1 MERLTPWYSFPDCH
15 GPTLMTLLAELHCHT
30 CHSKDSLMIPRR
42 LIETAR
48 RLGLERLAITD
59 HNAFEGAREATR
71 LDPELIIPGE
81 EIMTTGGEL
90 LAYYVQEL
98 VPPGLSP
105 ERTIEILRQQGAVIS
120 VAHPFDGLRAGSWD
134 EAHLRR
140 ILPLVDAVEVF
151 NARVGSAAHNRRA
164 AAFASAAGV
173 PGTAGSDAHAYFEV
187 GRTVIRLPS
196 FQDADGLRAALPAA
210 EVVGRRSPYWVHL
223 FSRYAVWRKKAGWIP
238 SG

>member
-1 MERLTPWYSFPDCH
+1 MLP
-15 GPTLMTLLAELHCHT
+15 A
-30 CHSKDSLMIPRR
+30 R
-42 LIETAR
+42 LIAVAR
-48 RLGLERLAITD
+48 KRGLQRLAITD
-59 HNAFEGAREATR
+59 HNAFEGARLAAR

-98 VPPGLSP
+98 VPPGLTP
-105 ERTIEILRQQGAVIS
+105 EQTIDLLRQQGAVIS
-120 VAHPFDGLRAGSWD
+120 IAHPYDALRAGHWRED
-134 EAHLRR
+134 ELRR
-140 ILPLVDAVEVF
+140 ILPLVDAIEVF
-151 NARVGSAAHNRRA
+151 NARVASAAHNRRA
-164 AAFASAAGV
+164 AELAAAVGK

-187 GRTVIRLPS
+187 GRTVIRLPD

-210 EVVGRRSPYWVHL
+210 EVVGRRSQYWVHL